1 MRPVASAIDK
11 RQKPYHRRATEFLLA
26 SSLALLASACVDQV
40 NTENHSIDA
49 GSTLQQPSIE
59 ARSKPLIN
67 IDNLS
72 FRDLNASGSLDP
84 YEDWRLPT
92 RERVADLV
100 SRMTR
105 EEKAGMMLI
114 QTLNAAQEG
123 ALPDDAYRFVQDEH
137 MNRFIFRNPVV
148 PEPDRS
154 APPGRSGAQ
163 ITPAQAA
170 QYTNAVQELA
180 EATRLGIPALFKSNA
195 RNHYEQDARPGI
207 NLSAGS
213 FSTWPKEAGLSA
225 TRDQDLIR
233 EFADIMRQEWVS
245 IGLRGMYG
253 YMADLSTEPRW
264 YRVHETFTEDADLA
278 AEIITTLVTT
288 LQGSELNNGSVA
300 LTIKHF
306 PGGGPQAG
314 GGDPH
319 YHFGR
324 NQEYKAGQFD
334 EHLKPFI
341 AAIEAGTSS
350 IMAYY
355 GIPVDQD
362 YEPNNVGMAFSK
374 GIVTGLLRDQLAFKG
389 YVNSDTGIIG
399 PIGANRAW
407 GLEDKSIEELLSLSI
422 HAGTDVLSGFN
433 SHAQILSLVEK
444 GLITE
449 ERLDLSVSR
458 LLREQFE
465 LGLFEDPFVDPEYA
479 TAVVGKAEFQAKADL
494 AQRKAIVLLKN
505 DNALL
510 PLRAKALSAPSKL
523 FTLGVGKD
531 VASTK
536 EIEIVNGETNPSALR
551 NADYALIRVT
561 VSNPIT
567 PLGEYPMEPQP
578 LPGMDPATI
587 FGGAAPDELDFLAF
601 SDMVGTKSW
610 LVTPSLAEIQ
620 RVMQEVGSENTVLAV
635 YFRQPYVLDDA
646 SGLKQAGAHIAL
658 FGSDDDALLD
668 VITGRFNPSGKLPFA
683 LANSAEAIMRQAPDA
698 AGYPEEDTLYPF
710 GYGLSY

>member
-1 MRPVASAIDK
+1 MRPVFTKLKIRSTFTYKTVARTAL
-11 RQKPYHRRATEFLLA
+11 F
-26 SSLALLASACVDQV
+26 SSLAFLASACIDSSKHESHV
-40 NTENHSIDA
+40 ENYPQE
-49 GSTLQQPSIE
+49 LEQPSIE
-59 ARSKPLIN
+59 TRSKPLIS

-72 FRDLNASGSLDP
+72 FRDLNGSGTLDT
-84 YEDWRLPT
+84 YEDWRRPIP
-92 RERVADLV
+92 ERVADLV
-100 SRMTR
+100 SRMTL

-114 QTLNAAQEG
+114 QTLNAAPEG
-123 ALPDDAYRFVQDEH
+123 ALPDDAYGFVQDEH

-148 PEPDRS
+148 PEPDLS

-233 EFADIMRQEWVS
+233 EFADIMRQEWIS

-288 LQGSELNNGSVA
+288 LQGNTLSKDSVA

-324 NQEYKAGQFD
+324 NQEYKAGEFD
-334 EHLKPFI
+334 AHLKPFI
-341 AAIEAGTSS
+341 AAIDAGTSS

-362 YEPNNVGMAFSK
+362 YEPNDVGMAFSK
-374 GIVTGLLRDQLAFKG
+374 GIVTGLLRNKLGFKG

-399 PIGANRAW
+399 PIRINTA
-407 GLEDKSIEELLSLSI
+407 SLL
-422 HAGTDVLSGFN
+422 
-433 SHAQILSLVEK
+433 
-444 GLITE
+444 
-449 ERLDLSVSR
+449 
-458 LLREQFE
+458 
-465 LGLFEDPFVDPEYA
+465 
-479 TAVVGKAEFQAKADL
+479 GKCGKH
-494 AQRKAIVLLKN
+494 RK
-505 DNALL
+505 
-510 PLRAKALSAPSKL
+510 R
-523 FTLGVGKD
+523 
-531 VASTK
+531 
-536 EIEIVNGETNPSALR
+536 
-551 NADYALIRVT
+551 
-561 VSNPIT
+561 
-567 PLGEYPMEPQP
+567 
-578 LPGMDPATI
+578 
-587 FGGAAPDELDFLAF
+587 
-601 SDMVGTKSW
+601 
-610 LVTPSLAEIQ
+610 VTPS
-620 RVMQEVGSENTVLAV
+620 
-635 YFRQPYVLDDA
+635 YRQ
-646 SGLKQAGAHIAL
+646 KI
-658 FGSDDDALLD
+658 
-668 VITGRFNPSGKLPFA
+668 
-683 LANSAEAIMRQAPDA
+683 
-698 AGYPEEDTLYPF
+698 
-710 GYGLSY
+710 

>member
-1 MRPVASAIDK
+1 MRPVVTTLKTRDTFTYKTVARTA
-11 RQKPYHRRATEFLLA
+11 LL
-26 SSLALLASACVDQV
+26 SSLAFLTSAC
-40 NTENHSIDA
+40 IDSSKHEGRPEDYPQA
-49 GSTLQQPSIE
+49 LEQPSIE
-59 ARSKPLIN
+59 TRSKPLIS
-67 IDNLS
+67 IDNFS
-72 FRDLNASGSLDP
+72 FRDLNGSGTLDT
-84 YEDWRLPT
+84 YEDWRRPIQ
-92 RERVADLV
+92 ERIADLV
-100 SRMTR
+100 SRMTLQ
-105 EEKAGMMLI
+105 EKAGMMLI
-114 QTLNAAQEG
+114 QTLNAAPEG
-123 ALPDDAYRFVQDEH
+123 ALPDDAYAFVQDEH

-148 PEPDRS
+148 PEPDLS

-180 EATRLGIPALFKSNA
+180 ESTRLGIPALFKSNA

-288 LQGSELNNGSVA
+288 LQGDTLSKDSVA

-334 EHLKPFI
+334 AHLKPFI
-341 AAIEAGTSS
+341 AAIDAGTSS

-362 YEPNNVGMAFSK
+362 YEPNDVGMAFSK
-374 GIVTGLLRDQLAFKG
+374 GIVTGLLRDKLGFKG

-444 GLITE
+444 GLLTE

-458 LLREQFE
+458 LLKEQFE
-465 LGLFEDPFVDPEYA
+465 LGLFEDPYVDPEYA
-479 TAVVGKAEFQAKADL
+479 TALVGKREFQAKADL

-505 DNALL
+505 DNSLL
-510 PLRAKALSAPSKL
+510 PLRGKASGATNKL
-523 FTLGVGKD
+523 VTLGIGSNV
-531 VASTK
+531 VSTE
-536 EIEIVNGETNPSALR
+536 EIEIINGEANPEAA
-551 NADYALIRVT
+551 NDADYALIRVT
-561 VSNPIT
+561 VSNPVT
-567 PLGEYPMEPQP
+567 PLGDYPMEPQP
-578 LPGMDPATI
+578 LPGMNPATI

-601 SDMVGTKSW
+601 SEMVGTKSW
-610 LVTPSLAEIQ
+610 QVAPSLAEIQ
-620 RVMQEVGSENTVLAV
+620 GIMQKVGSENTILAV

-646 SGLKQAGAHIAL
+646 SGLKGAGAHIAL
-658 FGSDDDALLD
+658 FGSDDNALLD
-668 VITGRFNPSGKLPFA
+668 VVTGRFNPSGKLPFA
-683 LANSAEAIMRQAPDA
+683 LANSAEAILRQAPDA
-698 AGYPEEDTLYPF
+698 PGYAEEDTLYPF
-710 GYGLSY
+710 GHGLSY